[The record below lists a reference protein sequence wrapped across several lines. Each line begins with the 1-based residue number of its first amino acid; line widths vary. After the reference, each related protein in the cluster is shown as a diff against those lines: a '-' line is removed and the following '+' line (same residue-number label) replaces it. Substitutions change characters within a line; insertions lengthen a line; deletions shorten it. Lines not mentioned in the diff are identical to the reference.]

1 MQERKDK
8 RIVGLY
14 ARKGMS
20 EGKDER
26 ITGLC
31 LRKGKDKRMAQK
43 NADRYFPIY
52 TACRSSKAGN
62 RISN

>member
-1 MQERKDK
+1 MQEREDK

-14 ARKGMS
+14 ARKGMP

-26 ITGLC
+26 TAGLR

-52 TACRSSKAGN
+52 TAGQSSKVG
-62 RISN
+62 STFK

>member
-52 TACRSSKAGN
+52 TGLQVIKGRE
-62 RISN
+62 

>member
-26 ITGLC
+26 TTGLC
-31 LRKGKDKRMAQK
+31 FRKGKDNGWHRKM
-43 NADRYFPIY
+43 
-52 TACRSSKAGN
+52 
-62 RISN
+62 